1 MVRAGQCQQDILSGL
16 GALACTRVCRAEGG
30 VGSA

>member
-1 MVRAGQCQQDILSGL
+1 MVRGGQCQQDILSGL
-16 GALACTRVCRAEGG
+16 GALACAWVCGAEGG